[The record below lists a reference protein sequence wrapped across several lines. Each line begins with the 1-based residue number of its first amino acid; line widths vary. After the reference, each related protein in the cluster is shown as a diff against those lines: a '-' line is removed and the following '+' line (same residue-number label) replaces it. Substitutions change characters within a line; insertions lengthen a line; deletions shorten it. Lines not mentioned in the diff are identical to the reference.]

1 MNIPAIPSRKYE
13 TSPRE
18 LFVYDRMCRRDRYVY
33 EKLRDIWAYGMQDD
47 SEDYNK
53 LMIKI
58 QDLIKEIEEST
69 PQ

>member
-1 MNIPAIPSRKYE
+1 
-13 TSPRE
+13 
-18 LFVYDRMCRRDRYVY
+18 MCRRDRYVY